1 MQSIEAQKPIILSK
15 PVSEFVPH
23 SAPMVLIDKI
33 VDFDES
39 SLVAE
44 FSVSAESR
52 FFQTDIPGIESW
64 VGVEYMAQAI
74 AALAGIRAFL
84 VNQPVNLGF
93 LLGTRKLELFQQQFN
108 NNQTYTVQIKELYM
122 DDSGLGSFDCS
133 IVQNNQCVC
142 AAKLNVFETS
152 DQTQLLN

>member
-1 MQSIEAQKPIILSK
+1 MQSIEIQKSIILTK

-23 SAPMVLIDKI
+23 SAPMILIDKI
-33 VDFDES
+33 VDFTQS

-44 FSVSAESR
+44 FSVSPDSR
-52 FFQTDIPGIESW
+52 FFTSDISGVESW
-64 VGVEYMAQAI
+64 VGIEYMAQAI

-84 VNQPVNLGF
+84 ADRPVNLGF
-93 LLGTRKLELFQQQFN
+93 LLGTRKLELFHPQFN
-108 NNQTYTVQIKELYM
+108 DQHTYTVSIRELYM

-133 IVQNNQCVC
+133 IMHNDQCVC